1 MCNTMF
7 IGSTNTPGY
16 IMNKFEAVA
25 NLASFLMEQ
34 KGSVLATWRGRL
46 SAKQQRELF
55 GMFLGKGNIT
65 IDGTKE
71 TIQHTVKTG
80 FGADWEHTYEGTFNT
95 LNARAEARQVAY
107 VVAVANTGTVPTWD
121 GAQTYTV
128 GY

>member
-1 MCNTMF
+1 MD
-7 IGSTNTPGY
+7 
-16 IMNKFEAVA
+16 KFTAVA
-25 NLASFLMEQ
+25 NLANFLMAE
-34 KGSVLATWRGRL
+34 KGSVLATWNGKMP
-46 SAKQQRELF
+46 AKQQRELF

-95 LNARAEARQVAY
+95 INENPIARMVSY
-107 VVAVANTGTVPTWD
+107 VVAVSETGSVPTWD
-121 GAQTYTV
+121 DAKAYTV